1 MASIA
6 ETLPRPMP
14 AWRLRLGAFWRW
26 WVAELAQLVPDRVA
40 RRARVPVLAF
50 EGGDLV
56 LVEPR
61 TSPESRVNAEN
72 LASAAARAA
81 VAQTLER
88 AGETRARARL
98 ALGRDEALV
107 RRVSM
112 PAATEENLR
121 EVVGFEMDRLTPFR
135 AEEVYFDQRVVTR
148 DAGSGQIGV
157 EFAVAMRERVDGAI
171 KRLRDLGVSVQGVV
185 LRDSPAFDLL
195 PSEQRGER
203 DAPREMLIRNALVGG
218 VIVLLLVALLLPAWQ
233 KREAM
238 IALYPAIAKAKQEA
252 EATDGVVRALERQ
265 VADYNFMMAKR
276 HAAPTLAY
284 VEEVSRLLPDN
295 TWVQQLEVRNT
306 AKSREIQI
314 TGETT
319 SASKLIEI
327 LEQST
332 LLQNSAPKGAVTR
345 GSLPGT
351 ERFMIVAEAKS
362 RPLPEMLAL
371 KDIAALPPRLAPLPP
386 PAPMVE
392 ATQEPAAAPPATAA
406 VDVEAAP
413 PVVRVVPPPAPIAS
427 DRPPAETGEIAKL
440 LARQAEDRRD
450 AEPADALKARMAER
464 VRRAQ
469 EAQRQSQAQKPGAK
483 P

>member
-6 ETLPRPMP
+6 ETFPRPVP
-14 AWRLRLGAFWRW
+14 AWRLKLGAFWRW
-26 WVAELAQLVPDRVA
+26 WVAELSQLVPDRVA
-40 RRARVPVLAF
+40 GRSRVPVIAL

-61 TSPESRVNAEN
+61 TSPESRVNAES

-81 VAQTLER
+81 VAQMLER
-88 AGETRARARL
+88 AGETHARARL

-121 EVVGFEMDRLTPFR
+121 EVMGFEMDRLTPFR
-135 AEEVYFDQRVVTR
+135 SEDVYVDQRVVSR
-148 DAGSGQIGV
+148 DAGAGQIGV
-157 EFAVAMRERVDGAI
+157 ELAVAMRDRVDGAI

-203 DAPREMLIRNALVGG
+203 NAPRELLLRNALLGG

-233 KREAM
+233 KREAV
-238 IALYPAIAKAKQEA
+238 IALYPAIAKARQEA

-284 VEEVSRLLPDN
+284 VEEVSRLLPDT
-295 TWVQQLEVRNT
+295 TWVQQLEVRNA

-332 LLQNSAPKGAVTR
+332 LLQNAAPKGAVTR

-351 ERFMIVAEAKS
+351 ERFMIVAEAKP

-371 KDIAALPPRLAPLPP
+371 KDFSSLPAPLPP
-386 PAPMVE
+386 LPVPAPVVE
-392 ATQEPAAAPPATAA
+392 AAPAEPAAAPPATAVLD
-406 VDVEAAP
+406 VDQAP
-413 PVVRVVPPPAPIAS
+413 PAVPVAPQPAPVAS
-427 DRPPAETGEIAKL
+427 GPPAENGEIARMIAK
-440 LARQAEDRRD
+440 QAEDRKASGQTD
-450 AEPADALKARMAER
+450 AMKARMDER
-464 VRRAQ
+464 IRKAQ
-469 EAQRQSQAQKPGAK
+469 EARRQQSQKQVTKP
-483 P
+483 

>member
-6 ETLPRPMP
+6 ETFPRPVP
-14 AWRLRLGAFWRW
+14 AWRVKIGAFWRW
-26 WVAELAQLVPDRVA
+26 WVGELSQLVPDRVA
-40 RRARVPVLAF
+40 GRARVPVIAF

-61 TSPESRVNAEN
+61 TSPDSRVSAES

-81 VAQTLER
+81 VAQMLER

-112 PAATEENLR
+112 PAATEENLSA
-121 EVVGFEMDRLTPFR
+121 VVGFEMDRLTPFR
-135 AEEVYFDQRVVTR
+135 AEEVYLDQRVVSR
-148 DAGSGQIGV
+148 DAGAGQIGV

-185 LRDSPAFDLL
+185 LRDVPAFDLL

-203 DAPREMLIRNALVGG
+203 DAPRELLVRNALVGG
-218 VIVLLLVALLLPAWQ
+218 VIVLLFVAMLLPAWQ
-233 KREAM
+233 KREAV

-265 VADYNFMMAKR
+265 VADYNYMMAKR

-284 VEEVSRLLPDN
+284 VEEVSRLLPDT

-306 AKSREIQI
+306 GKSREIQI

-332 LLQNSAPKGAVTR
+332 LLQNAAPKGAVTR
-345 GSLPGT
+345 GAVPGT
-351 ERFMIVAEAKS
+351 ERFMILAEARP

-371 KDIAALPPRLAPLPP
+371 KDFASLPAPPAPLP
-386 PAPMVE
+386 
-392 ATQEPAAAPPATAA
+392 APPP
-406 VDVEAAP
+406 VVEAAP
-413 PVVRVVPPPAPIAS
+413 EPAAQHATATVEAEPAPPVVPVAPAPAVAG
-427 DRPPAETGEIAKL
+427 DRPPAAQGETARELPKQVEEIKPYNPEEAK
-440 LARQAEDRRD
+440 
-450 AEPADALKARMAER
+450 ALMAER
-464 VRRAQ
+464 RRAL
-469 EAQRQSQAQKPGAK
+469 EARRQAQKQKQGTK